1 MLECRL
7 QAIGL
12 IGPGLPTW
20 ERARAV
26 LRGEAEWSPG
36 ALEYPRPESLPANE
50 YRRVTR
56 LGRLVLATAQ
66 QALDSARVDPADT
79 PSVFATAGGDLTVAQ
94 ALCQALAM
102 PARPV
107 SPTVFNNSVHN
118 APAGYFSI
126 ASGSRRASCSIAAG
140 KGTAAAGLLEAS
152 SIACS
157 ERHPV
162 LLVAYD
168 AVPAEPLAS
177 CTGVPA
183 GTLAV
188 SMLIGPAATGGRSMR
203 IGIDGSSGVDSSSG
217 VDNRPAGA
225 LGELLAG
232 NPAAAL
238 VPLLSVAAHEPAGSV
253 ALPRHTGM
261 ALRVTLGHA

>member
-7 QAIGL
+7 RGIGL
-12 IGPGLPTW
+12 IGPGLPDW
-20 ERARAV
+20 ERARSV
-26 LRGEAEWSPG
+26 LRGESTWSPG
-36 ALEYPRPESLPANE
+36 APEYPRPESLPASQ

-66 QALDSARVDPADT
+66 QALDSARIDPAGT
-79 PSVFATAGGDLTVAQ
+79 TSVFASAGGDLAVAQ
-94 ALCQALAM
+94 ELCQALAM

-107 SPTVFNNSVHN
+107 SPTLFNNSVHN

-126 ASGSRRASCSIAAG
+126 ASGSRCASSSIAAG
-140 KGTAAAGLLEAS
+140 EDTAAAGLLEAT

-157 ERHPV
+157 ERQPS
-162 LLVAYD
+162 LLVVYD
-168 AVPAEPLAS
+168 SAPAEPLAS
-177 CTGVPA
+177 CAGVPA

-188 SMLIGPAATGGRSMR
+188 SMLIGPAATGGRRMR
-203 IGIDGSSGVDSSSG
+203 LGIDGSSGANS
-217 VDNRPAGA
+217 RPADP
-225 LGELLAG
+225 LSERLAG

-238 VPLLSVAAHEPAGSV
+238 LPLLSVAAHEPAGSV
-253 ALPRHTGM
+253 ALPRHAGM

>member
-7 QAIGL
+7 HAIGV
-12 IGPGLPTW
+12 IGPGLPNW
-20 ERARAV
+20 EGARAV

-36 ALEYPRPESLPANE
+36 ALEYPRPESLPANQ

-66 QALDSARVDPADT
+66 QALDSARIDPTST
-79 PSVFATAGGDLTVAQ
+79 PSVFASAGGDLTIAQ
-94 ALCQALAM
+94 DLCRALAM

-107 SPTVFNNSVHN
+107 SPTMFNNSVHN

-126 ASGSRRASCSIAAG
+126 ASGSQRASSSIAAG
-140 KGTAAAGLLEAS
+140 NGTAAAGLLEAS

-157 ERHPV
+157 ERHPT
-162 LLVAYD
+162 LLVVYD
-168 AVPAEPLAS
+168 ATPTSPLAS
-177 CTGVPA
+177 CAGVPA

-188 SMLIGPAATGGRSMR
+188 SMLIGPATTGGRSMR
-203 IGIDGSSGVDSSSG
+203 LGTDDSSVVSSQ
-217 VDNRPAGA
+217 PAGA
-225 LGELLAG
+225 LSEPLAG

-238 VPLLSVAAHEPAGSV
+238 LPLLSVAAREPAGSV
-253 ALPRHTGM
+253 ALPRNTGM
-261 ALRVTLGHA
+261 ALRVTLGRA